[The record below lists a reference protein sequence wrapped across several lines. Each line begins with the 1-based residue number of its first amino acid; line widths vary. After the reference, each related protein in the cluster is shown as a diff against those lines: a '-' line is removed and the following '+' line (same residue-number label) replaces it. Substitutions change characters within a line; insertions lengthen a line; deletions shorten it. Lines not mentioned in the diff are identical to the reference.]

1 MHRKIQVSKL
11 PLILVLSLICWE
23 NGTMSFLRQSHSKGQ
38 TKTILYLTFHIQLEI
53 FLTQTLNITTSWWSI
68 SCSHLPVPFSSLLCS
83 TSSTRL
89 VNLWRIMLL
98 LSSSVEVLSLFAVLA
113 RFWPR
118 LEQEIPSVIISCRS
132 CKMNAKCGWWGNFLW
147 WMKLCLFLP
156 EVGH

>member
-23 NGTMSFLRQSHSKGQ
+23 NGTMSFLHRS
-38 TKTILYLTFHIQLEI
+38 TFHIQLKI

-98 LSSSVEVLSLFAVLA
+98 LSSSGEVLSLFAVLA

-156 EVGH
+156 EVGR

>member
-23 NGTMSFLRQSHSKGQ
+23 NGTMSFLHRS
-38 TKTILYLTFHIQLEI
+38 TFHIQLKI

-98 LSSSVEVLSLFAVLA
+98 LSSSGEVLSLFAVLA